1 MIFLINSRAC
11 QKAEE
16 MRASERCGKEGLELD
31 TGLKIERGREE
42 GTYCAKMSPTK
53 ARISVPTSSTAKI
66 RQYN

>member
-1 MIFLINSRAC
+1 MSA
-11 QKAEE
+11 
-16 MRASERCGKEGLELD
+16 GKEGLELD
-31 TGLKIERGREE
+31 TGLKIERGWE

>member
-1 MIFLINSRAC
+1 MSA
-11 QKAEE
+11 
-16 MRASERCGKEGLELD
+16 GKEGLELD
-31 TGLKIERGREE
+31 TGLKIERGRKE